1 MHFVGSRQL
10 KKALCA
16 ALACLLLLC
25 VLSGSSGDAWAERY
39 YEEPE
44 YTEGY
49 YDAGFYEASVQNY
62 LDEECWV
69 HDGSFLYYTADGF
82 YSMVGVD
89 VSKWNGDI
97 DWYALREQGVE
108 FAIIRIGYRGYETGE
123 IMLDEKFYEYMEG
136 ASAAGMRIGLYFYSQ
151 AIDEEE
157 AIEEAQ
163 FVIDHVSGYFIS
175 LPIYFDTEDV
185 RLGESRTDVMA
196 TANYNINALAFCA
209 YIESMGY
216 RAGVYASPDWIRRNL
231 DLSQLSAY
239 EIWYASYGLT
249 PGKEFGFDM
258 WQYSNVGDLY
268 GCDTYLDMNIRVERL
283 Y

>member
-1 MHFVGSRQL
+1 MRNRLFRTIASGIL
-10 KKALCA
+10 TA
-16 ALACLLLLC
+16 LLLTLL
-25 VLSGSSGDAWAERY
+25 VLANPGQVRAERY

-49 YDAGFYEASVQNY
+49 YEAGYYEASVPNY

-69 HDGSFLYYTADGF
+69 HDGSFLYYTEEGF

-97 DWYALREQGVE
+97 DWYSLREQGIE
-108 FAIIRIGYRGYETGE
+108 FAIIRVGYRGYETGE
-123 IMLDEKFYEYMEG
+123 IMLDEKYYDYMDG
-136 ASAAGMRIGLYFYSQ
+136 ATAAGMRIGLYFYSQ

-157 AIEEAQ
+157 AVEEAM
-163 FVIDHVSGYFIS
+163 FVLDHISGYFIS

-196 TANYNINALAFCA
+196 TANYNLNALAFCET
-209 YIESMGY
+209 IESMGY

-231 DLSQLSAY
+231 DLSRLSDY

-258 WQYSNVGDLY
+258 WQYTNVGDLY
-268 GCDTYLDMNIRVERL
+268 GCDTYLDMNIRVERM